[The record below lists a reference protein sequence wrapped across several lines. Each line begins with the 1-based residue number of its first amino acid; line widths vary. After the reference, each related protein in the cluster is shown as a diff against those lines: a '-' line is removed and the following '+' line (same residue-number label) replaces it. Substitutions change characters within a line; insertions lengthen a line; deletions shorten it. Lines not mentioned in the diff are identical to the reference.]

1 MKKKNKKRKYIIR
14 RFVALLI
21 LFIFLG
27 IGIYSVNYILNRN
40 DSYSNPEE
48 ISNNKD
54 TPDDEKKDKIENEEL
69 YTITSVGNLIVHDAQ
84 ISGAKQHSGTYNFD
98 KSFEYVKDSI
108 YNSDL
113 SIGVFEGTFNGGK
126 PQGYPTF
133 NSPDEFL
140 DTLKSTGFN
149 IINYA
154 SNHIIDKGSSG
165 VKNTITKSIN
175 KNLINIGVKRDKQDK
190 NYIIYEI
197 DGHKIGMFAYTY
209 KTAPNTI
216 NGIQI
221 PKDVYSLINTFDYNN
236 LSALYEDVE
245 NSIKEM
251 RKQGVE
257 FLIGS
262 FHWGEE
268 YVTKENKAQRNIAKK
283 MNELG
288 VDIVLGSHPHV
299 IQPYE
304 ILTNDSG
311 HSTFVA
317 YSQGNFLS
325 NQCYEEIQKNL
336 TEDGLLIKFT
346 LGLRNNKLY
355 LKNYDIIPTW
365 VYREPKDNGLFI
377 HRVIPVVDAL
387 NNSSKYKL
395 SGNSINKLN
404 RSLNDTK
411 RIIGSDSLGTKSF
424 P

>member
-1 MKKKNKKRKYIIR
+1 MKEKKQKRKYIIR
-14 RFVALLI
+14 RYIALLI
-21 LFIFLG
+21 LFMFLG
-27 IGIYSVNYILNRN
+27 VVIYSVNSILNRY

-48 ISNNKD
+48 ISYSKD
-54 TPDDEKKDKIENEEL
+54 THDNKNNDKNEKL

-84 ISGAKQHSGTYNFD
+84 ISGAKQTSEDYNFD
-98 KSFEYVKDSI
+98 KSFEYIKDAI

-140 DTLKSTGFN
+140 DTLKSTGFD

-175 KNLINIGVKRDKQDK
+175 KNLINIGVKRDNQDK

-209 KTAPNTI
+209 KTGPNTI

-236 LSALYEDVE
+236 LSTLYNDVE
-245 NSIKEM
+245 SSIKDMKKE
-251 RKQGVE
+251 GVE
-257 FLIGS
+257 FIIGS

-268 YVTKENKAQRNIAKK
+268 YVAKENNTQKNIARK

-288 VDIVLGSHPHV
+288 VDVVLGGHPHV

-304 ILTNDSG
+304 ILTSDSG
-311 HSTFVA
+311 HSTFIA

-355 LKNYDIIPTW
+355 LKNYDITPTW

-377 HRVIPVVDAL
+377 HRIIPVVDAL

-395 SGNSINKLN
+395 SSNSINKLN